1 MILIVVKFTIKPE
14 HSDQWISLVDEFTQA
29 TRSEPGNL
37 FFEWSRSIDDPNQ
50 YVLVEGF
57 ASPEAGEQHVNS
69 EHFTKAMS
77 SIPQYIA
84 KTPQIINMQD
94 PQQNG
99 FGEMGEMAP
108 AD

>member
-14 HSDQWISLVDEFTQA
+14 HSDRWISLVDEFTQA

-37 FFEWSRSIDDPNQ
+37 FFDWSRSVDDANQ

-69 EHFTKAMS
+69 DHFGKAMS
-77 SIPQYIA
+77 WIPQYLA
-84 KTPQIINMQD
+84 TTPQIINIQD
-94 PQQNG
+94 PEQTG

-108 AD
+108 AN